1 MEKEINTEWVNTVL
15 NSESKKEYSGD
26 LPTIDWLRSGKD
38 YKRQLIF
45 KVLPFTVMFIPTT
58 DSFISSLAVIYVFS
72 EPV

>member
-26 LPTIDWLRSGKD
+26 LPTIDWLRGGKD

-45 KVLPFTVMFIPTT
+45 KVLPANSKENKIF
-58 DSFISSLAVIYVFS
+58 Y
-72 EPV
+72 